1 MKKISLNY
9 FDGNDGKGCEYDIY
23 ENGEVTIY
31 FMLNG
36 VAISDVDVDLETL
49 GCGSIEQ
56 LVVDL
61 LNFGYKLNLSGG
73 FIMKKKISLSYYD
86 GSEGSEYD
94 IYSDGEVSVY
104 VISNGELDS
113 EVDLNLEALGFH
125 TVEQLVVDLL
135 NNGYKFNL

>member
-1 MKKISLNY
+1 MKKISLSY
-9 FDGNDGKGCEYDIY
+9 YGNDGKGCEYDVY

-49 GCGSIEQ
+49 GCSSVEQ

-61 LNFGYKLNLSGG
+61 LNFGYKLLKGDG
-73 FIMKKKISLSYYD
+73 IMKKKISLTCYD

-94 IYSDGEVSVY
+94 IYEDGEVSIY
-104 VISNGELDS
+104 VVSNGELDS
-113 EVDLNLEALGFH
+113 EVDVDLEALGFH

>member
-1 MKKISLNY
+1 MKKISLDY
-9 FDGNDGKGCEYDIY
+9 YDGNDGKGCEYDIY

-36 VAISDVDVDLETL
+36 EVITDVDVDLETL
-49 GCGSIEQ
+49 GCSSIEQ

-61 LNFGYKLNLSGG
+61 LNFGYKLLKGEG
-73 FIMKKKISLSYYD
+73 IMKKKISLTCYD

-94 IYSDGEVSVY
+94 IYNDGEVSIY
-104 VISNGELDS
+104 VISNGQLES
-113 EVDLNLEALGFH
+113 EIDVDLESLGFSN
-125 TVEQLVVDLL
+125 VEQLVIDLL

>member
-1 MKKISLNY
+1 MKNKINLSY
-9 FDGNDGKGCEYDIY
+9 YGNDGKGCEYDIY

-36 VAISDVDVDLETL
+36 IEISDVDVNLETL
-49 GCGSIEQ
+49 GCSTIEQ

-61 LNFGYKLNLSGG
+61 LNFGYKLLKGEG
-73 FIMKKKISLSYYD
+73 IMKKKISLSCYD

-94 IYSDGEVSVY
+94 IYSDGEVTVY
-104 VISNGELDS
+104 ITSNGELDS
-113 EVDLNLEALGFH
+113 EVDVDLKSLGFH